1 MFSLA
6 YKFPIYTTFT
16 DGRFVTHYKEFIS
29 DVTLV
34 IGSVQLFSLYLLCR
48 PLSRF
53 RAIVIVGMTAL
64 FYGTYFISPVTK
76 FLGIAPFK
84 SFRFVIPTIICI
96 LMILMV
102 RALFSKNIKRKTKKI
117 AILLVGLALIS
128 GFSFT
133 KLRQYNAKAAI
144 ERPQYKKILVDNWE
158 RSQVNKEN
166 VNER

>member
-16 DGRFVTHYKEFIS
+16 DGHFVTHYKEFIS

-76 FLGIAPFK
+76 FLGIAPFQK
-84 SFRFVIPTIICI
+84 FQICYTNNY
-96 LMILMV
+96 LYLND
-102 RALFSKNIKRKTKKI
+102 SY
-117 AILLVGLALIS
+117 G
-128 GFSFT
+128 
-133 KLRQYNAKAAI
+133 
-144 ERPQYKKILVDNWE
+144 
-158 RSQVNKEN
+158 
-166 VNER
+166 